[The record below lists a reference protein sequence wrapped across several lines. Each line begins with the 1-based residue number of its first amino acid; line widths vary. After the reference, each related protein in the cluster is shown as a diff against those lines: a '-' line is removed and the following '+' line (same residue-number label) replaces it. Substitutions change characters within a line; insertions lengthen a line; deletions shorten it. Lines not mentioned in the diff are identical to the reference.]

1 MQSKSALIVVNAL
14 ARQGQ
19 EDLEQVREVLRSA
32 AIGSSVYT
40 IENVTHMKDAIRR
53 HGDLVDYY
61 IVGGGDGTLNAALE
75 PILETGLPLG
85 VLPLGTANDLA
96 RTLEIPFDAKAA
108 AQVIAAGRVK
118 WIDLGWVNYKHYL
131 NVASIGLAVKVS
143 HALSGSTKKRWGV
156 LAYPLSFFKAYR
168 AMRPFRARIT
178 CNGQSQVF
186 KSIQIAIGNGRHYGG
201 GLAIRHDATIDDH
214 RLNLYSLKPQPM
226 WQLIRSAPAIVT
238 GTMQQGDFI
247 RVMEGEEFQVDTRK
261 PMPIDTDGEVTTY
274 TPARFRVKKSALQ
287 VFVP

>member
-1 MQSKSALIVVNAL
+1 MFNMYACE
-14 ARQGQ
+14 GY
-19 EDLEQVREVLRSA
+19 
-32 AIGSSVYT
+32 SVYT

-53 HGDLVDYY
+53 HGDRVDCY

-156 LAYPLSFFKAYR
+156 LAYPLSFFNAYR
-168 AMRPFRARIT
+168 ATRPFRARIT
-178 CNGQSQVF
+178 CNGQSHVF

-226 WQLIRSAPAIVT
+226 WQLIRSAPAIIT

-247 RVMEGEEFQVDTRK
+247 RVMEGEEFKVVTRK

-274 TPARFRVKKSALQ
+274 TPARFRVKKSALP